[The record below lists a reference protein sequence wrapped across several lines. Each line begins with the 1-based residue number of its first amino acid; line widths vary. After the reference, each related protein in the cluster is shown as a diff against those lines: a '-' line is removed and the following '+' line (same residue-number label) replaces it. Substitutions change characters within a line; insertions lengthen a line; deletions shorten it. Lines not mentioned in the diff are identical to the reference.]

1 MKGRFLILTKN
12 KSGSFVM
19 ETIWS
24 VASLKQRL
32 VIVDEL
38 KSSEV
43 ELKNDWLV
51 DRIRTV
57 FVLYFNMFFF
67 QDRKIF
73 RQQYWPEFL

>member
-57 FVLYFNMFFF
+57 FVLYINMFFF
-67 QDRKIF
+67 QDCKIF

>member
-1 MKGRFLILTKN
+1 MILTKN

-57 FVLYFNMFFF
+57 FVLYINMFFF
-67 QDRKIF
+67 
-73 RQQYWPEFL
+73 